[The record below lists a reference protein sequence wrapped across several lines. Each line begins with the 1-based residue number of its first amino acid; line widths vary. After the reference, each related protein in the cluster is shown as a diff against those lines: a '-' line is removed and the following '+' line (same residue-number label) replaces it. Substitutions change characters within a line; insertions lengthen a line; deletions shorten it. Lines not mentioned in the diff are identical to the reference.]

1 MRRFV
6 GSACAIGLVAMAG
19 CASAPLGMNG
29 SAGAHPMAPDFE
41 LTDLGGAKVR
51 LSDFRGKPVLLG
63 FWAVG

>member
-1 MRRFV
+1 MRRFF
-6 GSACAIGLVAMAG
+6 GSACAIGLVAMSG

-29 SAGAHPMAPDFE
+29 SSGEHPMGPDFA
-41 LTDLGGAKVR
+41 LTDLGGAEVR